1 MLSQLME
8 RDKISAIF
16 LHNSTFPVGADVFYV
31 SGFECELM
39 SVLTTK
45 KGSVL
50 FTTGFE
56 TPRAKKEA
64 RIKDVREWEDYGY
77 MDFVRKTRDRPLS
90 LLMAMREF
98 FRKERISKIW
108 VPKGFPAFFYDGLK
122 KNVKIEFLSGIF
134 EEARCVKKKEELDEI
149 AASQL
154 ALEAGMQKA
163 IDMIRDSRVKNGKL
177 FDGKKPITEWSLK
190 SEISKAIMEKGAY
203 EPIGNIVACGAP
215 ASDPHYIG
223 GKVQLREKTPIVID
237 LFPRLNGLNIRSMS
251 GTYWSDCTRTV
262 SKGKPDEKI
271 IRAYNAV
278 CDANE
283 ACLDS
288 VKAGMK
294 CSEANAIACDVI
306 ESRGFETLR
315 KNPKTK
321 EGFIHG
327 LGHGVGL
334 EIHER
339 PTLSHMSN
347 DVMKENYVVTIEP
360 GLYYR
365 SWGGIRIEDMVVV
378 KKNGAKN
385 FCSLDKEFV
394 V

>member
-1 MLSQLME
+1 MLFRLMK
-8 RDKISAIF
+8 RDKIGAIF
-16 LHNSTFPVGADVFYV
+16 LHNSTFPVGADIFYA

-39 SVLTTK
+39 SVLMTQ

-77 MDFVRKTRDRPLS
+77 MDFVRKTRDRQLS

-98 FRKERISKIW
+98 FRKERIRKLW

-122 KNVKIEFLSGIF
+122 KHVKMEFLPGIF
-134 EEARCVKKKEELDEI
+134 EEARCVKTKNELDEMD
-149 AASQL
+149 ASQR
-154 ALEAGMQKA
+154 ALESGMERA
-163 IDMIRDSRVKNGKL
+163 INIIRNSRVRNGKL
-177 FDGKKPITEWSLK
+177 FDGKAPITEWSLK
-190 SEISKAIMEKGAY
+190 SEISKAIMERGAY
-203 EPIGNIVACGAP
+203 EPIGNIVACGVP
-215 ASDPHYIG
+215 ASDPHHIG
-223 GKVQLREKTPIVID
+223 GKTQLREKTPIVID

-262 SKGKPDEKI
+262 SKGRPDEKI

-278 CDANE
+278 KDANE

-294 CSEANAIACDVI
+294 CSEANAIACGII

-315 KNPKTK
+315 RNPKAK

-347 DVMKENYVVTIEP
+347 DVMKKNYVVTIEP

-365 SWGGIRIEDMVVV
+365 AWGGIRIEDMVVV
-378 KKNGAKN
+378 KKNNVRN
-385 FCSLDKEFV
+385 FCSLEKELV